1 MYKKNKFV
9 ILLLLLVIILYSII
23 YDKYK
28 IKEDFD
34 TFFIPFYAE
43 ELPSKKEI
51 YNIKIS
57 NKNFIKNEFIYRPL
71 NFGLVIFDSKEDNIN
86 IRFINKIIRILLKST
101 NILEI
106 NIVKLK
112 DIFLATNMLNTGK
125 LDLLYCSKP
134 ILNKILSEE
143 RSYKNIEYI
152 CALNFEYVYLISN
165 IKNKYTSFSDIKGKK
180 IGILNI
186 NNYSFVKYKLI
197 LGELS
202 YILNYKENKDY
213 YIRYSN
219 SLSNLFVLLDRGEI
233 DFIFLCDSFPSL
245 DINKIFKYDIMNKL
259 YLIPIKLNN
268 SILSSV
274 YKYYVKTSI
283 DLNYIVNYLP
293 KKIKD
298 IRQTRFRPDLETY
311 KYINLICSNKNL
323 NEKIGYEITKAIY
336 NNLDYLNEGNIRT
349 NTMLFKNN
357 MVNTPNLINY
367 NKGSFKFYLE
377 RGYISYNPNPLC
389 KKLVGSKKCTK
400 NTLMNFKLI

>member
-28 IKEDFD
+28 IKEDFY
-34 TFFIPFYAE
+34 TFFIPFYKE
-43 ELPSKKEI
+43 ELPIKKEI

-143 RSYKNIEYI
+143 RNYKNIEYI

-186 NNYSFVKYKLI
+186 NNYSFIKYKLI

-202 YILNYKENKDY
+202 YILNYTENKDY

-298 IRQTRFRPDLETY
+298 IRQTRFKPDLETY

-377 RGYISYNPNPLC
+377 RGYISYNPDPLC
-389 KKLVGSKKCTK
+389 KKLVGSKKCTE